1 MDTWEDIRGLSPEE
15 QTAWLKSHMRDWDQF
30 VEDIRVSDEQLKAHR
45 AAGGTGLPPGW
56 IWLEDYWKQR
66 ALPNRPE

>member
-1 MDTWEDIRGLSPEE
+1 MDTRADISGLSPEE
-15 QTAWLKSHMRDWDQF
+15 QTAWLKSHMRDWDRF
-30 VEDIRVSDEQLKAHR
+30 VEDVRVSDEQLKAHR

-66 ALPNRPE
+66 ALPNRPA